1 MITRRHPDGTETSV
15 TERPARPG
23 LSIGWVTT
31 PVCGILT
38 YCLAYSFP
46 PLLVV
51 CIVLG
56 GIAVSVLVDVLRLLQ
71 PILLTITLHRQHR
84 LDRQQVYLMVDT
96 DRRNAVLQSDAL
108 RQLRNSSCRPQ
119 DQEAIVNQALTR

>member
-1 MITRRHPDGTETSV
+1 
-15 TERPARPG
+15 
-23 LSIGWVTT
+23 
-31 PVCGILT
+31 
-38 YCLAYSFP
+38 
-46 PLLVV
+46 
-51 CIVLG
+51 VLG